1 MKKISGTL
9 KIDQAQFRELEAFA
23 KFGAVLDPVTTSI
36 IEKGKR
42 NVELLKQPQYSP
54 LKVEEQAAVIYCG
67 TKNLLSEVP
76 VSKIKDFETAFLLL
90 MNNKYLETLKALSR
104 GELNA
109 DIEEKIKIAASDTVE
124 QFKKDNG

>member
-23 KFGAVLDPVTTSI
+23 KFGADLDPVTTSI
-36 IEKGKR
+36 IEKGRR

-54 LKVEEQAAVIYCG
+54 LKVEEQAAIIYCG

-90 MNNKYLETLKALSR
+90 MNNKYSKVLESLSK
-104 GELNA
+104 GELNE
-109 DIEEKIKIAASDTVE
+109 DIEKSIKTAASDTAE
-124 QFKKDNG
+124 QFKS